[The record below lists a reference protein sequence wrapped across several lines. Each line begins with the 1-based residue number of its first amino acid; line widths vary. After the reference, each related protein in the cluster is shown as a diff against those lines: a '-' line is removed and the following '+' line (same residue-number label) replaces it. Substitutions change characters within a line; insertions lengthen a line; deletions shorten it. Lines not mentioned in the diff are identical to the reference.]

1 MKIYF
6 SSPNYLIWLAHSR
19 YKKCWKQANS
29 YPQQTSDSEYF
40 ISTKEQSHSLCPAT
54 PALL

>member
-29 YPQQTSDSEYF
+29 YPKQTSDSEYF